1 MGTRILK
8 LALPTRGSLSPP
20 PPPSGRPE
28 QGSPPPVVLG
38 AAQRAVAHSRGT
50 GDREG
55 ETPAALG
62 RPRLTPVTGLPEL
75 PKPVPSRPVRSRALR
90 LCASPGSRREGAPGR
105 AAGRPGTVSRPGGPG
120 VGVTG
125 PQSSSCPRGPP
136 HQGSRP
142 GERGEGARR
151 HSPGPLQSAHTSL
164 LRSRFD
170 MVPASPA
177 GNPATAEAAA
187 ALPL

>member
-1 MGTRILK
+1 MGTRSLK
-8 LALPTRGSLSPP
+8 PELPTWGCLSPR
-20 PPPSGRPE
+20 SCRPE
-28 QGSPPPVVLG
+28 QGSPPPVARG
-38 AAQRAVAHSRGT
+38 AAQRVVAHSRGA

-55 ETPAALG
+55 ETPAASG
-62 RPRLTPVTGLPEL
+62 RPRLTPVTGLPGL
-75 PKPVPSRPVRSRALR
+75 PSSSRPVPSGPLPSASAL
-90 LCASPGSRREGAPGR
+90 GR
-105 AAGRPGTVSRPGGPG
+105 AAGGREPRAARLTGQGQSRAPEARGSERLGRSQAPARGDRPTRGPG
-120 VGVTG
+120 RESAASG
-125 PQSSSCPRGPP
+125 P
-136 HQGSRP
+136 
-142 GERGEGARR
+142 RR

>member
-1 MGTRILK
+1 MGTWNLK
-8 LALPTRGSLSPP
+8 LELPTWGCLSPR
-20 PPPSGRPE
+20 SCRPE
-28 QGSPPPVVLG
+28 QGSPPPVARG
-38 AAQRAVAHSRGT
+38 TAQRAIAHSRGA

-55 ETPAALG
+55 ETPAASG
-62 RPRLTPVTGLPEL
+62 RPRLAPVTGLPGL
-75 PKPVPSRPVRSRALR
+75 PNRSRPVRSPALR
-90 LCASPGSRREGAPGR
+90 LCARPGRGTEGAPGR
-105 AAGRPGTVSRPGGPG
+105 AADRPGTVSRPGGPG
-120 VGVTG
+120 VRATG
-125 PQSSSCPRGPP
+125 PQSSSRPRGPP

-142 GERGEGARR
+142 GERGERAGR